1 MLTLREILRRTQ
13 TGDGEAQINEA
24 SNELPALLV
33 LKRGAIRTLSDG
45 RKIAEYHH
53 ADSGFTLI
61 YPMMFTMEKRR

>member
-24 SNELPALLV
+24 VNELPALLV

-45 RKIAEYHH
+45 RKRGGPICLHRFP
-53 ADSGFTLI
+53 GFLS
-61 YPMMFTMEKRR
+61 EVSALG

>member
-45 RKIAEYHH
+45 RKIAEYNH

-61 YPMMFTMEKRR
+61 YPMMFFKGEKR